1 MIRQATAF
9 RVFSAAI
16 LANSFVMA
24 SNRIY
29 LDHAATS
36 WPKPDSVYEAV
47 QRCMRDLGA
56 PAGRSSYTE
65 ANEVE
70 RLVSATRRSLSR
82 LLGADHSRQ
91 IIFTSN
97 GSDALNLAIHGLL
110 GPGDHVITSQAEHN
124 SILRPLAY
132 QAATNDVTVS
142 YVGCGQHGI
151 VSPDEVRAAI
161 QDRTRLI
168 ALTHAS
174 NVTGAIQPAEA
185 VGQLAREHGIVFL
198 LDAAQTLGHQ
208 PVDVK
213 QLQVDLL
220 AGSGHKGLL
229 GPLGT
234 GLLYVGP
241 GTETQLAPSKQ
252 GGTGTDSHSELQPD
266 SLPEKYEVGNLNVPA
281 IAGWGAAVEFLSQ
294 RGLQEIQVQLCE
306 LTARLLSGLR
316 GIPGIQIF
324 GPIGSEHRVP
334 VVSISLPGVDPQE
347 AALML
352 DSAYQIQ
359 VRSGLHCAPRMHRC
373 LETDSRGGTIRLSL
387 GVMNTSDQVD
397 TTVNALKEIATS
409 AAS

>member
-1 MIRQATAF
+1 
-9 RVFSAAI
+9 
-16 LANSFVMA
+16 MA

-29 LDHAATS
+29 LDNAATS

-56 PAGRSSYTE
+56 PAGRCSYTE

-70 RLVSATRRSLSR
+70 RLVSATRQSLSR
-82 LLGADHSRQ
+82 LLGADRSSQ
-91 IIFTSN
+91 IVFTSN

-110 GPGDHVITSQAEHN
+110 RPGDHVITSQAEHN

-132 QAATNDVTVS
+132 QTATNGVAVS
-142 YVGCGQHGI
+142 YVGCDRHGV
-151 VSPDEVRAAI
+151 VSPDEVQAAI
-161 QDRTRLI
+161 RDRTRLI

-185 VGQLAREHGIVFL
+185 VGRLAREHGIVFL

-208 PVDVK
+208 PIDVK

-234 GLLYVGP
+234 GLLYVGS
-241 GTETQLAPSKQ
+241 GTEVELTSLKQ
-252 GGTGTDSHSELQPD
+252 GGTGSDSHSELQPE
-266 SLPEKYEVGNLNVPA
+266 SLPEKYEVGNLNVPG
-281 IAGWGAAVEFLSQ
+281 IIGWGAALEFLSQ
-294 RGLQEIQVQLCE
+294 RGLQEIRSQLCE
-306 LTARLLSGLR
+306 LTARLLSGLKD
-316 GIPGIQIF
+316 IPGIQIF
-324 GPIGSEHRVP
+324 GPAGSEHRVP
-334 VVSISLPGVDPQE
+334 VVSLSLPGIDPQE

-352 DSAYQIQ
+352 DSAYRIQ

-373 LETDSRGGTIRLSL
+373 LETDSRGGTLRLSL
-387 GVMNTSDQVD
+387 GVMNTSRQVD
-397 TTVNALKEIATS
+397 VTVKALTEIGAS